1 MRLPAFERGRGERVV
16 VLLHGFLGQGR
27 NLATLARRWSE
38 AAPALRIVVPDLAG
52 HGSAPPPA
60 PGAGLPELA
69 ADVME
74 TAEAAGA
81 REVAIVGHSFGGRVA
96 LAALDRWPERVRRV
110 TLLDIAPGAIARGVG
125 GSEEVVEILAEAP
138 AEVQDR
144 EEMRAWLAA
153 RGLSAPIA
161 AWLMTNLVDAGKAF
175 VWRFD
180 RNALR
185 LLHPHIR
192 RADQWG
198 VVERHADRIA
208 AIRGGTSPY
217 VTDAD
222 VARFATLGIAVRTI
236 EGAGHFVHID
246 APDALLAHLG
256 EISG

>member
-16 VLLHGFLGQGR
+16 VVLHGFLGQGR
-27 NLATLARRWSE
+27 NLATLSRRWAESD
-38 AAPALRIVVPDLAG
+38 AALRIVVPDLAG

-60 PGAGLPELA
+60 PDAGLPELA

-74 TAEAAGA
+74 TAAAAGA

-96 LAALDRWPERVRRV
+96 LAALDRWPERVRHV

-138 AEVQDR
+138 SEVQVR
-144 EEMRAWLAA
+144 EEMRGWLTG
-153 RGLSAPIA
+153 RGLSPAIA
-161 AWLMTNLVDAGKAF
+161 AWLMTNLVDSGKAF

-180 RNALR
+180 RDALR
-185 LLHPHIR
+185 MLHPHIR
-192 RADQWG
+192 GADQWEI
-198 VVERHADRIA
+198 VERHAARVA
-208 AIRGGTSPY
+208 VIRGGASPY

-222 VARFATLGIAVRTI
+222 VQRFGALGVAVRTI
-236 EGAGHFVHID
+236 VGAGHFVHID
-246 APDALLAHLG
+246 APDALLAQLQ